1 MYQLNSQQ
9 LALLEQHYQ
18 AQQYVE
24 AYKVITNSVSQEY
37 NAYQWFD
44 LAAGIN
50 ANQGY
55 ASAYIRGYTVVA
67 EALGDVIAGEDMT
80 IISREQLQ
88 NASDSIAASVL
99 LGIIENNGILPDE
112 SDIYR
117 KDAQVAK
124 DYLQLNDAEWGGIVP
139 AAIGYINY
147 QGDIPQGLE
156 NNTLMFISTIY
167 ASAYAG
173 AAGTAD
179 AASSFIDKLSS
190 MFGTEVNVDLDSSPF
205 SDFFSDIFDNLSSLF
220 GGDTSAS
227 ENRHSVSV
235 NRLVSAMSSFEVGNN
250 SGSLIQ
256 QSIRDSLSPLLLDS
270 SPAR

>member
-9 LALLEQHYQ
+9 LNLLKQHYQ

-67 EALGDVIAGEDMT
+67 EALGDVMAGEDIT

-88 NASDSIAASVL
+88 NASDRIAASVL
-99 LGIIENNGILPDE
+99 EKIIENNGVLPDE
-112 SDIYR
+112 RDIYR
-117 KDAQVAK
+117 EDAQAAK
-124 DYLQLNDAEWGGIVP
+124 DYLHLNDTEWGGIVP
-139 AAIGYINY
+139 AAIGFINY
-147 QGDIPQGLE
+147 EGDIPQGLE

-167 ASAYAG
+167 ASA
-173 AAGTAD
+173 
-179 AASSFIDKLSS
+179 
-190 MFGTEVNVDLDSSPF
+190 
-205 SDFFSDIFDNLSSLF
+205 
-220 GGDTSAS
+220 
-227 ENRHSVSV
+227 
-235 NRLVSAMSSFEVGNN
+235 
-250 SGSLIQ
+250 
-256 QSIRDSLSPLLLDS
+256 
-270 SPAR
+270 